1 MKGGVAMRKQKLDTG
16 EKSNAR
22 IRRGGTK
29 TTRTRSV
36 KDPTYGLTAE
46 ECAKVD
52 AFVRELFGVKP
63 EQGTESGGSE
73 ALDGTNGL
81 EVGAVPE
88 GVNDLETET
97 AVEVVDDLEMRTA
110 DEADVVQ
117 VVVNVVG
124 SREAAIETL
133 QGICEERAR
142 YKF

>member
-1 MKGGVAMRKQKLDTG
+1 MRKQKLDTG

-73 ALDGTNGL
+73 APDGTNGL
-81 EVGAVPE
+81 EAGAVPE
-88 GVNDLETET
+88 GVNDLETKT
-97 AVEVVDDLEMRTA
+97 TVEVVDDLEVTTA
-110 DEADVVQ
+110 DEANVVQ

-124 SREAAIETL
+124 SREAALRRCRGFVKKEH
-133 QGICEERAR
+133 GINFSRN
-142 YKF
+142 